1 MLPSPAAAAA
11 EIGPTAKAALAPRLG
26 TGHGEREYAY
36 VTYTEFARLQPQP
49 NEVIRIRY
57 DSMDN
62 LLAMGV
68 VRRPRPASP
77 NVNPFPASPQQPQF
91 VPDPPG

>member
-1 MLPSPAAAAA
+1 VD
-11 EIGPTAKAALAPRLG
+11 
-26 TGHGEREYAY
+26 H
-36 VTYTEFARLQPQP
+36 TEFARLQPQP

-57 DSMDN
+57 DSLDN

-68 VRRPRPASP
+68 IRRERPLPPAAD
-77 NVNPFPASPQQPQF
+77 PFPATPAPGY